1 MKESFPGITVVVPSM
16 NQAGFLEAA
25 LDSILEQEYP
35 NLELIVLDGGSDD
48 GSREILER
56 RADEFA
62 FWRSEKDGGQYAA
75 IEEGFARATG
85 DVLTW
90 LNADDLHFPGALQ
103 TVGSIFANRKDVE
116 WIVGRNCLVNEFA
129 GEGRMFPQ
137 RIWRRRDVL
146 AGEWR
151 WIPQESVFFRRSLYE
166 RAGGRMATELDY
178 AADFELWLRFFRH
191 APLHTVRHIFAAMRN
206 HAAQKTKAKERY
218 EAEAL
223 AALERERERE
233 RREPIE
239 DPPDPEPITVGVSDF
254 RPTKTLDDGAAE
266 RERVARLARE
276 GNFHEARIALL
287 EYVSARPEEIEART
301 LYCELARM
309 MGNHTA
315 ARVEYMNLQLCGAD
329 PAGAE
334 AALIELEIADRRFPE
349 AAFRLERRVAARP
362 NDASS
367 AKRLREVVEARDLL
381 VAFEEAAQMEPTKAR
396 SRIRTAALNVS
407 ADNPI
412 VFPGG
417 APEVYERGNLAEETR
432 RIAELLSRSRAGDAL
447 TMARREAAALRTEND
462 EK

>member
-1 MKESFPGITVVVPSM
+1 MSEQFPKITVVVPSM
-16 NQAGFLEAA
+16 NQAEFLEAA
-25 LDSILEQEYP
+25 LDSLVEQEYP
-35 NLELIVLDGGSDD
+35 NFELIVLDGGSAD

-56 RADEFA
+56 RAAEFA
-62 FWRSEKDGGQYAA
+62 YWRSEEDGGQYAA

-166 RAGGRMATELDY
+166 RAGGRVATELDY

-191 APLHTVRHIFAAMRN
+191 APLHTVRYIFAAMRN
-206 HAAQKTKAKERY
+206 HAGQKTKAKERY

-233 RREPIE
+233 RRAPVE
-239 DPPDPEPITVGVSDF
+239 DPPDPEPITVGVADF
-254 RPTKTLDDGAAE
+254 RPTSALDDAASE
-266 RERVARLARE
+266 RERVARMARD
-276 GNFHEARIALL
+276 GNFHEARIALRK
-287 EYVSARPEEIEART
+287 YVAARPEEIEART

-315 ARVEYMNLQLCGAD
+315 ARVEYMNLRLCGANPD
-329 PAGAE
+329 GAE

-349 AAFRLERRVAARP
+349 AAYRLERRVAARP
-362 NDASS
+362 NDATS

-381 VAFEEAAQMEPTKAR
+381 VAFEEAAREEPTEAR
-396 SRIRTAALNVS
+396 ERIRAAALKVS
-407 ADNPI
+407 ANNPI
-412 VFPGG
+412 VFPEGE
-417 APEVYERGNLAEETR
+417 PETRERRNLAEETR
-432 RIAELLSRSRAGDAL
+432 RIAECLSRSRAGDAL
-447 TMARREAAALRTEND
+447 TIARRAAAALRTTND
-462 EK
+462 DE